1 MISAISHLK
10 KLGFSEYEA
19 RAYTALLGESPLT
32 AYEIAKNSG
41 IPTSKVYEVL
51 RKLEVRHIIQTIHG
65 ERSKMFVPVPP
76 EEFVQKFKLA
86 LDDHLHAV
94 RNELKDLK
102 GGMDTSYT
110 WHMKN
115 YNDLILKAKRMI
127 QTSQTSLLC
136 MFWPAELEL
145 LHDSMRE
152 AGERGIRIAM
162 VHYGASGARIGQ
174 VYNHPVE
181 NSIYA
186 ERRVRG
192 VTLIADSRE
201 AIIGSIRGDTAQG
214 IWSMHESFV
223 MMAEDYIRHDI
234 YMIKTIKRFDPYL
247 KRSFG
252 EGYEMLT
259 DLYHDDDINPK
270 NTINPL

>member
-1 MISAISHLK
+1 MISAISHLR

-51 RKLEVRHIIQTIHG
+51 RKLEVRHIIQAIHG

-94 RNELKDLK
+94 SNELKDLR

-110 WHMKN
+110 WHMKH
-115 YNDLILKAKRMI
+115 YNDLMLKIRRMI

-136 MFWPAELEL
+136 MFWPAEL
-145 LHDSMRE
+145 DPVSDAMRAAE
-152 AGERGIRIAM
+152 DRGIRIAM
-162 VHYGASGARIGQ
+162 VHYGSSGTRIGQ
-174 VYNHPVE
+174 MYYHPVD
-181 NSIYA
+181 NTIYA

-192 VTLIADSRE
+192 VTVIADSKE
-201 AIIGSIRGDTAQG
+201 AIIGNIRGERAQG

-223 MMAEDYIRHDI
+223 MMAEDYLRHDI

-247 KRSFG
+247 RKSFG
-252 EGYEMLT
+252 DRYEMLT
-259 DLYHDDDINPK
+259 DVYHDDDINPT
-270 NTINPL
+270 NAMNP